1 MTVTI
6 DYRHSDKRW
15 DVIGGYVDKQRASVA
30 VEPGNAANMPW
41 ALRGKINQL
50 DRMIND
56 FTNQKALLQCRLSEL
71 GEPLGNE

>member
-6 DYRHSDKRW
+6 DYRHRDKRW
-15 DVIGGYVDKQRASVA
+15 DVIGGYVNNQRASVS

>member
-1 MTVTI
+1 MTVII

-41 ALRGKINQL
+41 ALRGKINEL
-50 DRMIND
+50 DRVIND
-56 FTNQKALLQCRLSEL
+56 HLNQRALLQCRLREL
-71 GEPLGNE
+71 GEPLGDE

>member
-1 MTVTI
+1 MTVII

-15 DVIGGYVDKQRASVA
+15 DVIGGYVDKQRSSVA

-56 FTNQKALLQCRLSEL
+56 FTNQKALLQCRLTEL

>member
-15 DVIGGYVDKQRASVA
+15 DVIGGYVDKQRSSVA

-56 FTNQKALLQCRLSEL
+56 FTNQRALLLYRLSEL

>member
-6 DYRHSDKRW
+6 DYRHCDKRW
-15 DVIGGYVDKQRASVA
+15 DVIGGYVNNQRVSVS

-71 GEPLGNE
+71 GEPIGD

>member
-1 MTVTI
+1 MTVII

-15 DVIGGYVDKQRASVA
+15 DVIGGYVNKQRASVA

-56 FTNQKALLQCRLSEL
+56 HLNQRALLQCRLTEL

>member
-1 MTVTI
+1 MTVII

-56 FTNQKALLQCRLSEL
+56 FTNQRALLLCRLSEL
-71 GEPLGNE
+71 GEPIGD

>member
-1 MTVTI
+1 MTVII

-56 FTNQKALLQCRLSEL
+56 FTNQKALLQCRLREL
-71 GEPLGNE
+71 GEQLGNE

>member
-1 MTVTI
+1 MTVII

-56 FTNQKALLQCRLSEL
+56 FRNQKALLQCRLSEL
-71 GEPLGNE
+71 GEPIGNE

>member
-15 DVIGGYVDKQRASVA
+15 DVIGGYVDNQRASVS

-41 ALRGKINQL
+41 ALRGKINEL

-56 FTNQKALLQCRLSEL
+56 FTNQKALLQCRLTEL
-71 GEPLGNE
+71 GEQLGNE

>member
-1 MTVTI
+1 MTVII

-15 DVIGGYVDKQRASVA
+15 DVIGGYVNNQRSSVA

-56 FTNQKALLQCRLSEL
+56 FTNQKALLQCRLTEL

>member
-56 FTNQKALLQCRLSEL
+56 FRNQKALLQCRLSEL
-71 GEPLGNE
+71 GEPIGD